1 VISRTMEHIPLK
13 AAYLCQ
19 DCECVGNCAT
29 QCPACASTSLLN
41 LSAVLNREGGPAAI
55 HQSMDSMYRSALA
68 A

>member
-1 VISRTMEHIPLK
+1 MISPTMEHIPLK

-29 QCPACASTSLLN
+29 QCPACASTALLS
-41 LSAVLNREGGPAAI
+41 LSAVLNRESAVAMRRPVET
-55 HQSMDSMYRSALA
+55 MYRSALA